1 MSYQRVMP
9 IQAGEEGFKKGL
21 VELIRRTQVCPEVS
35 VSLAYEVYKE
45 DFELPVDAV
54 FAQLGD

>member
-1 MSYQRVMP
+1 MP
-9 IQAGEEGFKKGL
+9 IQTGEEGFKKGL

>member
-9 IQAGEEGFKKGL
+9 IQTGEEGFKKGL
-21 VELIRRTQVCPEVS
+21 AELIRRTHICPEVS

-45 DFELPVDAV
+45 DFELPVDSV
-54 FAQLGD
+54 FAQSGD